1 MDKLRAYSILTI
13 IFLCVM
19 YFIRLFVL
27 PSCSEGQIANF
38 RKKTSSSFN
47 YYKRMTN
54 DNYAR
59 KSSATYRVAIY
70 VVVEFCD
77 CFRRYLE
84 AIRQY
89 FQSRTQG
96 HFSESTMVSFSRF
109 ICITN
114 LSDHRMVRV
123 TTGWFELRP
132 SYIQC
137 SYLTREVVSNLA
149 RSLSI
154 STFSDR
160 YFMKLNKDFF

>member
-1 MDKLRAYSILTI
+1 MEKLRAYSILSI

-19 YFIRLFVL
+19 YFNRLFVL

-47 YYKRMTN
+47 CYKRMTN

-59 KSSATYRVAIY
+59 KSSATYQVVIY

-77 CFRRYLE
+77 YFKRYLE
-84 AIRQY
+84 AIRY

-114 LSDHRMVRV
+114 LSDHRIVRV

-154 STFSDR
+154 STFSKR